1 MDSNSPNLP
10 KQPVDFT
17 WMPDAKITLTPKEFT
32 LLSQPIEMFE
42 WAVSVLNQI
51 KMKSISEGTRVPIYM
66 EDIDPNTMGLKDEKA
81 FYERY
86 ANKETPQPVNGVVK
100 PITKFVDTSGAPLN

>member
-1 MDSNSPNLP
+1 MESNSTNAP

-32 LLSQPIEMFE
+32 LLSQPIEMYE

-51 KMKSISEGTRVPIYM
+51 KMKAISEGTRVPIYI

-81 FYERY
+81 FFERY
-86 ANKETPQPVNGVVK
+86 TNKEAPQPLGVVK
-100 PITKFVDTSGAPLN
+100 PISKFVDTSGAPLN